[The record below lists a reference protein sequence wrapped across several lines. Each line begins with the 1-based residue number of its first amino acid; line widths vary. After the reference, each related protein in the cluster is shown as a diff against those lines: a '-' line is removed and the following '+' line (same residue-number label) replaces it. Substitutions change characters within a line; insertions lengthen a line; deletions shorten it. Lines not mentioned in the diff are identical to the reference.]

1 MYDYPPPRKKTTDW
15 TRRFLWAA
23 FLLSAIVTAI
33 LAIRSRNASSDDGKI
48 TQVNEISSI
57 LSTSGEPLPTLD
69 NERLLQA
76 NTNRPDFKA
85 LDLDQTTYFLLTGL
99 DRRKWEIDPG
109 PGLTDTIIVA
119 FLDAQKGTAGLI
131 SIPRDTWVEVPHY
144 QPYKMNQVF
153 SVGDATSYPGGGPAL
168 MMETAGN
175 LLGVTIDYYIQVDF
189 DAFIALVDAVNGVMI
204 EVPHKILVDP
214 DPSVE
219 GDMKKLKPGLQVLP
233 GDLALGYVRTRETAE
248 GDFDR
253 NKRQQQILVGLQ
265 KKLFTYEILPTI
277 IPNLPGLYRDLSTH
291 IETNLSLS
299 QIVTLAWAAKE
310 INPQL
315 VQTKTIN
322 QPLVEPGFNSKDQ
335 YVLFPDTE
343 AIRKTWNE
351 MQNIIST
358 PIPEPTREATL
369 GELVE
374 KENAKVAVQNATISP
389 GLASETA
396 DFLISKNIQV
406 TEIGNADKFKDQ
418 TNIYDYSGNPS
429 TVQKILNI
437 MGYSQTRLYHRSDP
451 NSTVDIL
458 IELGADWVQNN
469 TLPATE

>member
-1 MYDYPPPRKKTTDW
+1 MYDNPPQRKKTQDW

-23 FLLSAIVTAI
+23 FLLSAIITAI
-33 LAIRSRNASSDDGKI
+33 LAVRSRNPKSDEGKI
-48 TQVNEISSI
+48 TQENEVSI
-57 LSTSGEPLPTLD
+57 VLPSTGDLLPTLD
-69 NERLLQA
+69 NARLLQA
-76 NTNRPDFKA
+76 NANRPDFVD

-99 DRRKWEIDPG
+99 DKRKWEIDPG

-119 FLDAQKGTAGLI
+119 FLDTQKGTAGLI

-153 SVGDATSYPGGGPAL
+153 SVGEATSYPGGGPAL

-189 DAFIALVDAVNGVMI
+189 DAFIALVDSVNGVMI

-219 GDMKKLKPGLQVLP
+219 GDMKKLKRGLQVLP

-253 NKRQQQILVGLQ
+253 NKRQQQVLVGLQ
-265 KKLFTYEILPTI
+265 KKLFSYDILPTL

-315 VQTKTIN
+315 VQTTAIN
-322 QPLVEPGFNSKDQ
+322 QPLVEPGFNSQDQ
-335 YVLFPDTE
+335 YVLFPNIESIQT
-343 AIRKTWNE
+343 TWND
-351 MQNIIST
+351 MQHTIAT
-358 PIPEPTREATL
+358 PIPEPTRESSL

-374 KENAKVAVQNATISP
+374 KENAKVAVQNATTSP
-389 GLASETA
+389 GLAGETA
-396 DFLISKNIQV
+396 EFLITKNIQV

-418 TNIYDYSGNPS
+418 THIYDYTGNPN
-429 TVQKILNI
+429 TVQKILKV
-437 MGYSQTRLYHRSDP
+437 MGYSETRLFHRSDP

-458 IELGADWVQNN
+458 IELGADWVQENP
-469 TLPATE
+469 LP